1 MIELINLNKIYA
13 MKNRTVQALRQVTL
27 RIGQG
32 EFVSIVGR
40 SGSGKTTLMNIMGC
54 LDTPTSGKY
63 LLDGKP
69 VEWIGNRQMAQ
80 VRNRKIGF
88 VFQDFHLISSLS
100 AEENVELPLLFRGV
114 DKKSRR
120 EEAMKALGKVG
131 LEDRAA
137 HRPRQLSGGQRQR
150 VAIARAVAGD
160 PAIILADEPTGN
172 LDVPS
177 GIEIMDMLSAIHGM
191 GKTVVLI
198 THDMSV
204 ATRAQRTLHMED
216 GRLWE

>member
-1 MIELINLNKIYA
+1 MIELIDLNKIYA
-13 MKNRTVQALRQVTL
+13 MKNRTVHALRQITL

-100 AEENVELPLLFRGV
+100 AEENVELPLLFRGL
-114 DKKSRR
+114 DKKIRR
-120 EEAMKALGKVG
+120 EEAMQALGKVG
-131 LEDRAA
+131 LEDRAS
-137 HRPRQLSGGQRQR
+137 HRPRQPVRRTKAAGGYRPGCSWGSGNYIGG
-150 VAIARAVAGD
+150 RAYRKPGCALWHGD
-160 PAIILADEPTGN
+160 NGN
-172 LDVPS
+172 
-177 GIEIMDMLSAIHGM
+177 
-191 GKTVVLI
+191 
-198 THDMSV
+198 
-204 ATRAQRTLHMED
+204 AQRHS
-216 GRLWE
+216 

>member
-1 MIELINLNKIYA
+1 MIEFIDLNKEYQ
-13 MKNRTVQALRQVTL
+13 MKNCTVSALKQITL

-54 LDTPTSGKY
+54 LDAPTSGRY
-63 LLDGKP
+63 LLDGRP
-69 VEWIGNRQMAQ
+69 VEAMGNRRMAQ
-80 VRNRKIGF
+80 IRNRKIGF
-88 VFQDFHLISSLS
+88 VFQDFHLVSSLS
-100 AEENVELPLLFRGV
+100 AQENVELPLLFRGQ

-120 EEAMKALGKVG
+120 EAAFLALTRVG
-131 LEDRAA
+131 LGDRAA
-137 HRPRQLSGGQRQR
+137 HRPKQLSGGQRQR

-160 PAIILADEPTGN
+160 PDIILADEPTGN
-172 LDVPS
+172 LDEPS
-177 GIEIMDMLSAIHGM
+177 GAEIMDMLCAIHET

-204 ATRAQRTLHMED
+204 AARAQRTLHMEE